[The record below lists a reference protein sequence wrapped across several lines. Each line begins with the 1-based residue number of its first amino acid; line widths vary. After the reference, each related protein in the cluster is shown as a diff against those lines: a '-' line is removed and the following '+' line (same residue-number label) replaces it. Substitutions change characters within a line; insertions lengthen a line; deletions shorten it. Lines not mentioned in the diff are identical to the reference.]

1 MKALVINVIVSK
13 KENSPIKE
21 MENLLATLD
30 IEIEQILTQNV
41 EVVHNSYYVGKGFLH
56 QVGCYAREN
65 NIDVIVFNND
75 LSPLQIRNISDV
87 TSKDIM
93 DRSMVIIKIFLE
105 RASSKEAKLQV
116 EMASLKYYASR
127 LIDKDHDYS
136 QVTSGGAG
144 GLQNKGSGE
153 KKINIKKYLIRKT
166 LKAKEDELKKIVQ
179 NRQNQRASRN
189 PFLPVVAIV
198 GYTNAGKSTLLNN
211 FIRLTK
217 NNKKEEILEEN
228 RLFATLDTTT
238 RFIKVDHHYPF
249 LLTDTVG
256 FISSLPTTLIKAFRS
271 TLEEIKD
278 ASLLIHVVDISSSNY
293 LEEIEVTT
301 KTLQEIGVGEKEVV
315 YIYNK
320 YDLVNENVKFRIM
333 NDDELLVSLKD
344 EECMEQIL
352 KLLDRKL
359 EEFYVEIEL
368 YIPYT
373 NMNVYYEILNKYSII
388 EEKEDANGITIIAQ
402 ISKNRVKDYKEY
414 YISSLY

>member
-75 LSPLQIRNISDV
+75 LSPLQIRNISDI

-127 LIDKDHDYS
+127 LVDKDHDYS

-153 KKINIKKYLIRKT
+153 KEINIKKYLIRKT

-217 NNKKEEILEEN
+217 NNKKDEILEEN

-352 KLLDRKL
+352 KLIDRKL
-359 EEFYVEIEL
+359 EDFYVEIEL

-373 NMNVYYEILNKYSII
+373 NMDVYYEILNKYSII

-414 YISSLY
+414 FISSLY

>member
-1 MKALVINVIVSK
+1 MKALVVNVIVSK

-127 LIDKDHDYS
+127 LVDKDHDYS

-153 KKINIKKYLIRKT
+153 KEINIKKYLIRKT

-217 NNKKEEILEEN
+217 TTKKEEILEEN

-315 YIYNK
+315 YIYHK

-414 YISSLY
+414 FISSLY

>member
-13 KENSPIKE
+13 KEYSPIKE

-41 EVVHNSYYVGKGFLH
+41 DVVHNSYYVGKGFLH

-75 LSPLQIRNISDV
+75 LSPLQIRNISDI

-153 KKINIKKYLIRKT
+153 KEINIKKYLIRKT

-352 KLLDRKL
+352 KLIDRKL
-359 EEFYVEIEL
+359 EDFYVEIEL

-414 YISSLY
+414 FISSLY

>member
-65 NIDVIVFNND
+65 NIDIIVFNND
-75 LSPLQIRNISDV
+75 LSPLQIRNISDI

-127 LIDKDHDYS
+127 LVDKDHDYS

-153 KKINIKKYLIRKT
+153 KEINIKKYLIRKT

-217 NNKKEEILEEN
+217 TTKKEEILEEN

-278 ASLLIHVVDISSSNY
+278 ASLLIHVVDISSSTY

-352 KLLDRKL
+352 KLIDRKL
-359 EEFYVEIEL
+359 EDFYVEIEL

-373 NMNVYYEILNKYSII
+373 NMDVYYEILNKYSII

-414 YISSLY
+414 FISSLY

>member
-30 IEIEQILTQNV
+30 IDIEQILTQNV
-41 EVVHNSYYVGKGFLH
+41 EVVHNSYYVGKGFLF

-75 LSPLQIRNISDV
+75 LSPLQIRNISDI

-153 KKINIKKYLIRKT
+153 KEINIKKYLIRKT

-217 NNKKEEILEEN
+217 NNKKDEILEEN

-249 LLTDTVG
+249 LLSDTVG

-301 KTLQEIGVGEKEVV
+301 KTLQEIGVGEKEVI

-352 KLLDRKL
+352 KLIDRKL
-359 EEFYVEIEL
+359 EDFYVEIEL

-414 YISSLY
+414 FISSLY

>member
-56 QVGCYAREN
+56 QVGCYAKEN

-75 LSPLQIRNISDV
+75 LSPLQIRNISDI

-116 EMASLKYYASR
+116 EMASLKYLASR
-127 LIDKDHDYS
+127 LVDKDHDYS

-153 KKINIKKYLIRKT
+153 KEINIKKYLIRKT

-217 NNKKEEILEEN
+217 NNKKDEILEEN

-301 KTLQEIGVGEKEVV
+301 KTLQEIGVGEKEVI

-344 EECMEQIL
+344 EECMERIL
-352 KLLDRKL
+352 KLIDRKL

-414 YISSLY
+414 FISSLY

>member
-41 EVVHNSYYVGKGFLH
+41 DVVHNSYYVGKGFLH

-75 LSPLQIRNISDV
+75 LSPLQIRNISDI

-153 KKINIKKYLIRKT
+153 KEINIKKYLIRKT

-217 NNKKEEILEEN
+217 NNKKDEILEEN

-352 KLLDRKL
+352 KLIDRKL
-359 EEFYVEIEL
+359 EDFYVEIEL

-414 YISSLY
+414 FISSLY

>member
-41 EVVHNSYYVGKGFLH
+41 DVVHNSYYVGKGFLH

-75 LSPLQIRNISDV
+75 LSPLQIRNISDI
-87 TSKDIM
+87 TSKNIM

-153 KKINIKKYLIRKT
+153 KEINIKKYLIRKT

-217 NNKKEEILEEN
+217 NNKKDEILEEN

-352 KLLDRKL
+352 KLIDRKL
-359 EEFYVEIEL
+359 EDFYVEIEL

-414 YISSLY
+414 FISSLY

>member
-30 IEIEQILTQNV
+30 IDIEQILTQNV
-41 EVVHNSYYVGKGFLH
+41 DVVHNSYYVGKGFLH

-75 LSPLQIRNISDV
+75 LSPLQIRNISDI

-127 LIDKDHDYS
+127 LVDKDHDYS

-144 GLQNKGSGE
+144 DLQNKGSGE
-153 KKINIKKYLIRKT
+153 KEINIKKYLIRKT

-217 NNKKEEILEEN
+217 NNKKDEILEEN

-293 LEEIEVTT
+293 LEEIEVTS

-352 KLLDRKL
+352 KLIDRKL
-359 EEFYVEIEL
+359 EDFYVEIEL

-414 YISSLY
+414 FISSLY

>member
-75 LSPLQIRNISDV
+75 LSPLQIRNISDI

-153 KKINIKKYLIRKT
+153 KEINIKKYLIRKT

-217 NNKKEEILEEN
+217 NNKKDEILEEN

-301 KTLQEIGVGEKEVV
+301 KTLQEIGVGEKEVI

-352 KLLDRKL
+352 KLIDRKL
-359 EEFYVEIEL
+359 EDFYVEIEL

-414 YISSLY
+414 FISSLY

>member
-41 EVVHNSYYVGKGFLH
+41 EVVHNSYYVGKGFWF

-75 LSPLQIRNISDV
+75 LSPLQIRNISDI

-153 KKINIKKYLIRKT
+153 KEINIKKYLIRKT
-166 LKAKEDELKKIVQ
+166 LKAKEEELKKIVQ

-217 NNKKEEILEEN
+217 TTKKEEILEEN

-301 KTLQEIGVGEKEVV
+301 KTLQEIGVGEKEVI

-352 KLLDRKL
+352 KLIDRKL
-359 EEFYVEIEL
+359 EDFYVEIEL

-414 YISSLY
+414 FISSLY

>member
-1 MKALVINVIVSK
+1 MKALVINVLVSK
-13 KENSPIKE
+13 KEYSPIKE

-56 QVGCYAREN
+56 QLGCYAREN

-75 LSPLQIRNISDV
+75 LSPLQIRNISDI

-153 KKINIKKYLIRKT
+153 KEINIKKYLIRKT

-293 LEEIEVTT
+293 LEEIEVTS

-352 KLLDRKL
+352 KLIDRKL
-359 EEFYVEIEL
+359 EDFYVEIEL

-414 YISSLY
+414 FISSLY

>member
-30 IEIEQILTQNV
+30 IDIEQILTQNV
-41 EVVHNSYYVGKGFLH
+41 DVVHNSYYVGKGFLH

-65 NIDVIVFNND
+65 NIDIIVFNND
-75 LSPLQIRNISDV
+75 LSPLQIRNISDI

-127 LIDKDHDYS
+127 LVDKDHDYS
-136 QVTSGGAG
+136 QITSGGAG

-153 KKINIKKYLIRKT
+153 KEINIKKYLIRKT

-301 KTLQEIGVGEKEVV
+301 KTLKEIGVGEKEVI

-320 YDLVNENVKFRIM
+320 YDLVNENVQFRIM

-352 KLLDRKL
+352 KLIDRKL
-359 EEFYVEIEL
+359 EDFYVEIEL

-414 YISSLY
+414 FISSLY

>member
-75 LSPLQIRNISDV
+75 LSPLQIRNISDI
-87 TSKDIM
+87 TTKDIM

-127 LIDKDHDYS
+127 LVDKDHDYS

-153 KKINIKKYLIRKT
+153 KEINIKKYLIRKT

-217 NNKKEEILEEN
+217 NNKKDEILEEN

-352 KLLDRKL
+352 KLIDRKL

-414 YISSLY
+414 FISSLY

>member
-75 LSPLQIRNISDV
+75 LSPLQIRNISDI

-153 KKINIKKYLIRKT
+153 KEINIKKYLIRKT

-217 NNKKEEILEEN
+217 NNKKDEILEEN

-414 YISSLY
+414 FISSLY

>member
-13 KENSPIKE
+13 KEYSPIKE

-75 LSPLQIRNISDV
+75 LSPLQIRNISDI

-153 KKINIKKYLIRKT
+153 KEINIKKYLIRKT

-217 NNKKEEILEEN
+217 NNKKDEILEEN

-293 LEEIEVTT
+293 LEEIEVTN
-301 KTLQEIGVGEKEVV
+301 KTLKEIGVGEKEVV

-352 KLLDRKL
+352 KLIDRKL
-359 EEFYVEIEL
+359 EDFYVEIEL

-414 YISSLY
+414 FISSLY

>member
-41 EVVHNSYYVGKGFLH
+41 DVVHNSYYVGKGFLH

-75 LSPLQIRNISDV
+75 LSPLQIRNISDI

-127 LIDKDHDYS
+127 LVDKDHDYS

-153 KKINIKKYLIRKT
+153 KEINIKKYLIRKT

-293 LEEIEVTT
+293 LEEIEVTS
-301 KTLQEIGVGEKEVV
+301 KTLQEIGVGEKEVI

-352 KLLDRKL
+352 KLIDRKL
-359 EEFYVEIEL
+359 EDFYVEIEL

-414 YISSLY
+414 FISSLY

>member
-13 KENSPIKE
+13 KEYSPIKE

-30 IEIEQILTQNV
+30 IDIEQILTQNV
-41 EVVHNSYYVGKGFLH
+41 DVVHNSYYVGKGFLH

-75 LSPLQIRNISDV
+75 LSPLQIRNISDI

-153 KKINIKKYLIRKT
+153 KEINIKKYLIRKT

-217 NNKKEEILEEN
+217 NNKKDEILEEN

-293 LEEIEVTT
+293 LEEIKVTS
-301 KTLQEIGVGEKEVV
+301 KTLQEIGVGEKEVI

-352 KLLDRKL
+352 KLIDRKL
-359 EEFYVEIEL
+359 EDFYVEIEL

-414 YISSLY
+414 FISSLY

>member
-30 IEIEQILTQNV
+30 IEIEEILTQNV

-75 LSPLQIRNISDV
+75 LSPLQIRNISDI

-153 KKINIKKYLIRKT
+153 KEINIKKYLIRKT

-217 NNKKEEILEEN
+217 NNKKDEILEEN

-301 KTLQEIGVGEKEVV
+301 KTLKEIGVGEKEVV

-352 KLLDRKL
+352 KLIDRKL
-359 EEFYVEIEL
+359 EDFYVEIEL

-414 YISSLY
+414 FISSLY

>member
-75 LSPLQIRNISDV
+75 LSPLQIRNISDI

-153 KKINIKKYLIRKT
+153 KEINIKKYLIRKT

-217 NNKKEEILEEN
+217 TTKKEEILEEN
-228 RLFATLDTTT
+228 RLFATLDTAT

-256 FISSLPTTLIKAFRS
+256 FISALPTTLIKAFRS

-352 KLLDRKL
+352 KLIDRKL
-359 EEFYVEIEL
+359 EDFYVEIEL

-414 YISSLY
+414 FISSLY

>member
-41 EVVHNSYYVGKGFLH
+41 DVVHNSYYVGKGFLH

-75 LSPLQIRNISDV
+75 LSPLQIRNISDI

-153 KKINIKKYLIRKT
+153 KEINIKKYLIRKT

-217 NNKKEEILEEN
+217 TTKKEEILEEN

-352 KLLDRKL
+352 KLIDRKL
-359 EEFYVEIEL
+359 EDFYVEIEL

-414 YISSLY
+414 FISSLY

>member
-1 MKALVINVIVSK
+1 MKALVINVVVSK
-13 KENSPIKE
+13 KEYSPIKE

-41 EVVHNSYYVGKGFLH
+41 DVVHNSYYVGKGFLH
-56 QVGCYAREN
+56 QLGCYAREN

-75 LSPLQIRNISDV
+75 LSPLQIRNISDI

-116 EMASLKYYASR
+116 EMASFKYYASR

-153 KKINIKKYLIRKT
+153 KEINIKKYLIRKT

-217 NNKKEEILEEN
+217 TTKKEEILEEN

-301 KTLQEIGVGEKEVV
+301 KTLQEIGVGEKEVI

-344 EECMEQIL
+344 EEYMEQIL
-352 KLLDRKL
+352 KLIDRKL
-359 EEFYVEIEL
+359 EDFYVEIEL

-414 YISSLY
+414 FISSLY

>member
-1 MKALVINVIVSK
+1 MKALVVNVIVSK

-30 IEIEQILTQNV
+30 IEIEEILTQNV

-65 NIDVIVFNND
+65 NIDIIVFNND
-75 LSPLQIRNISDV
+75 LSPLQIRNISDI

-153 KKINIKKYLIRKT
+153 KEINIKKYLIRKT

-217 NNKKEEILEEN
+217 TTKKEEILEEN

-301 KTLQEIGVGEKEVV
+301 KTLKEIGVGEKEVV

-352 KLLDRKL
+352 KLIDRKL
-359 EEFYVEIEL
+359 EDFYVEIEL

-414 YISSLY
+414 FISSLY

>member
-30 IEIEQILTQNV
+30 IDIEQILTQNV
-41 EVVHNSYYVGKGFLH
+41 DVVHNSYYVGKGFLH

-65 NIDVIVFNND
+65 NIDIIVFNNG
-75 LSPLQIRNISDV
+75 LSPLQIRNISDI

-127 LIDKDHDYS
+127 LVDKDHDYS
-136 QVTSGGAG
+136 QITSGGAG

-153 KKINIKKYLIRKT
+153 KEINIKKYLIRKT

-301 KTLQEIGVGEKEVV
+301 KTLQEIGVGEKEVI

-320 YDLVNENVKFRIM
+320 YDLVNENVQFRIM

-352 KLLDRKL
+352 KLIDRKL
-359 EEFYVEIEL
+359 EDFYVEIEL

-373 NMNVYYEILNKYSII
+373 NMNVYYEILNKYSMI

-414 YISSLY
+414 FISSLY

>member
-30 IEIEQILTQNV
+30 IEIEQTLTQNV

-75 LSPLQIRNISDV
+75 LSPLQIRNISDI

-127 LIDKDHDYS
+127 LVDKDHDYS

-153 KKINIKKYLIRKT
+153 KEINIKKYLIRKT

-217 NNKKEEILEEN
+217 TTKKEEILEEN

-352 KLLDRKL
+352 KLIDLKL
-359 EEFYVEIEL
+359 EDFYVEIEL

-414 YISSLY
+414 FISSLY

>member
-41 EVVHNSYYVGKGFLH
+41 EEVHNSYYVGKGFLF

-65 NIDVIVFNND
+65 NIDIIVFNND
-75 LSPLQIRNISDV
+75 LSPLQIRNISDI

-127 LIDKDHDYS
+127 LVDKDHDYS

-153 KKINIKKYLIRKT
+153 KEINIKKYLIRKT

-217 NNKKEEILEEN
+217 NNKKDEILEEN

-301 KTLQEIGVGEKEVV
+301 KTLKEIGVGEKEVV

-352 KLLDRKL
+352 KLIDRKL

-414 YISSLY
+414 FISSLY

>member
-13 KENSPIKE
+13 KEYSPIKE

-41 EVVHNSYYVGKGFLH
+41 EVVHNSYYVGKGFLF

-75 LSPLQIRNISDV
+75 LSPLQIRNISDI

-153 KKINIKKYLIRKT
+153 KEINIKKYLIRKT

-217 NNKKEEILEEN
+217 NNKKDEILEEN

-301 KTLQEIGVGEKEVV
+301 KTLQEIGVGEKEVI

-352 KLLDRKL
+352 KLIDRKL
-359 EEFYVEIEL
+359 EDFYVEIEL

-414 YISSLY
+414 FISSLY

>member
-30 IEIEQILTQNV
+30 IDIEQILTQNV
-41 EVVHNSYYVGKGFLH
+41 EVVHNSYYVGKGFLF

-75 LSPLQIRNISDV
+75 LSPLQIRNISDI
-87 TSKDIM
+87 TTKDIM

-153 KKINIKKYLIRKT
+153 KEINIKKYLIRKT

-217 NNKKEEILEEN
+217 NNKKDEILEEN

-249 LLTDTVG
+249 LLSDTVG

-301 KTLQEIGVGEKEVV
+301 KTLQEIGVGEKEVI

-352 KLLDRKL
+352 KLIDRKL
-359 EEFYVEIEL
+359 EDFYVEIEL

-414 YISSLY
+414 FISSLY

>member
-21 MENLLATLD
+21 MENLLLTLD

-75 LSPLQIRNISDV
+75 LSPLQIRNISDI

-116 EMASLKYYASR
+116 EMASLKCYASR

-153 KKINIKKYLIRKT
+153 KEINIKKYLIRKT

-352 KLLDRKL
+352 KLIDRKL
-359 EEFYVEIEL
+359 EDFYVEIEL

-414 YISSLY
+414 FISSLY

>member
-30 IEIEQILTQNV
+30 IDIEQILTQNV
-41 EVVHNSYYVGKGFLH
+41 DVVHNSYYVGKGFLH

-75 LSPLQIRNISDV
+75 LSPLQIRNISDI

-153 KKINIKKYLIRKT
+153 KEINIKKYLIRKT

-217 NNKKEEILEEN
+217 TTKKEEILEEN

-293 LEEIEVTT
+293 LEEIEVTS
-301 KTLQEIGVGEKEVV
+301 KTLQAIGVGEKEVV

-352 KLLDRKL
+352 KLIDRKL
-359 EEFYVEIEL
+359 EDFYVEIEL

-414 YISSLY
+414 FISSLY

>member
-127 LIDKDHDYS
+127 LVDKDHDYS

-217 NNKKEEILEEN
+217 TTKKEEILEEN

>member
-13 KENSPIKE
+13 KEYSPIKE

-41 EVVHNSYYVGKGFLH
+41 DVVHNSYYVGKGFLH

-75 LSPLQIRNISDV
+75 LSPLQIRNISDI

-153 KKINIKKYLIRKT
+153 KEINIKKYLIRKT

-217 NNKKEEILEEN
+217 TTKKEEILEEN

-301 KTLQEIGVGEKEVV
+301 KTLKEIGVGEKEVV

-352 KLLDRKL
+352 KLIDRKL
-359 EEFYVEIEL
+359 EDFYVEIEL

-414 YISSLY
+414 FISSLY

>member
-56 QVGCYAREN
+56 QVGCYAKEN

-75 LSPLQIRNISDV
+75 LSPLQIRNISDI

-105 RASSKEAKLQV
+105 RASSKEAKLKV
-116 EMASLKYYASR
+116 EMASLKYLASR
-127 LIDKDHDYS
+127 LVDKDHDYS

-153 KKINIKKYLIRKT
+153 KEINIKKYLIRKT

-217 NNKKEEILEEN
+217 NNKKDEILEEN

-301 KTLQEIGVGEKEVV
+301 KTLQEIGVGEKEVI

-344 EECMEQIL
+344 EECMERIL
-352 KLLDRKL
+352 KLIDRKL

-414 YISSLY
+414 FISSLY

>member
-41 EVVHNSYYVGKGFLH
+41 DVVHNSYYVGKGFLH

-75 LSPLQIRNISDV
+75 LSPLQIRNISDI

-127 LIDKDHDYS
+127 LVDKDHDYS

-153 KKINIKKYLIRKT
+153 KEINIKKYLIRKT

-217 NNKKEEILEEN
+217 NNKKDEILEEN

-293 LEEIEVTT
+293 LEEIEVTS
-301 KTLQEIGVGEKEVV
+301 KTLQEIGVGEKEVI

-352 KLLDRKL
+352 KLIDRKL
-359 EEFYVEIEL
+359 EDFYVEIEL

-373 NMNVYYEILNKYSII
+373 NMDVYYEILNKYSII

-414 YISSLY
+414 FISSLY